1 MRLAGGGGLASMTQP
16 RSVLEEALARIW
28 EQILEN
34 GPVGMR
40 DNFFDL
46 GGESLLAV
54 RLFAEIEE
62 LFHKKLPLATIFA
75 APTIEQLVDL
85 LIQEAS
91 GERLAYA
98 VPIRSSGEKP
108 IFFVVGTGAPLH
120 CLSSGLGP
128 DQPLLNIGLKP
139 EAPKRLRAP
148 YRMEEIASH
157 LRSAI
162 CENQP
167 RGPYYLGGF
176 CQDAAFAYEVARQLV
191 THGQTVGLLALF
203 EPQNPKR
210 TGRARIATGLRRMV
224 IRVSFNVHELRR
236 LKISEFPRYV
246 RSRRDNLKWRLRRI
260 VWQVSD
266 HVRLLKRSASNM
278 GLERINF
285 LAANSYNPEPLGCPT
300 VIFRCKDSAI
310 VSAGDPYFGWRGLLT
325 GRCET
330 HEVPGDHVGIF
341 SQANAKVLADQLKD
355 YLQRAQQ
362 RESTT

>member
-1 MRLAGGGGLASMTQP
+1 
-16 RSVLEEALARIW
+16 
-28 EQILEN
+28 
-34 GPVGMR
+34 MR

-139 EAPKRLRAP
+139 EAPKQLTAP
-148 YRMEEIASH
+148 YRVEEIASH
-157 LRSAI
+157 LRLAI

-167 RGPYYLGGF
+167 RGPYYLGGY
-176 CQDAAFAYEVARQLV
+176 CEDAAFAYEVARQLV
-191 THGQTVGLLALF
+191 TYGQTVGLLAMF
-203 EPQNPKR
+203 EPR
-210 TGRARIATGLRRMV
+210 SRRRSGSARIGTGMRRMV
-224 IRVSFNVHELRR
+224 IRINVNLRELRR
-236 LKISEFPRYV
+236 VKTGEFPSYL
-246 RSRRDNLKWRLRRI
+246 RSRRDNLKWRLRRV
-260 VWQVSD
+260 VWRGSD
-266 HVRLLKRSASNM
+266 HLPLLKHAASDGGVDQVNY
-278 GLERINF
+278 
-285 LAANSYNPEPLGCPT
+285 LAANSYNPGPLGCPT
-300 VIFRCKDSAI
+300 VIFRSKDSAI
-310 VSAGDPYFGWRGLLT
+310 GSAGDPYFGWRDLLT
-325 GRCET
+325 GPCET
-330 HEVPGDHVGIF
+330 RDVPGDHRGIF
-341 SQANAKVLADQLKD
+341 SQSNVTVLAERLRDC
-355 YLQRAQQ
+355 LQEAQQ
-362 RESTT
+362 KEGNL